1 MPEQNFD
8 PTHRWF
14 DLCYR
19 NHIQINEAVSMC
31 NELIDAYNE
40 PHRYYHTMN
49 HVYSCLNLLDGLPV
63 TGEIKDML
71 EFATWFH
78 DLIYNAASET
88 NEQES
93 ATLAY
98 DWLEN
103 RNVSY
108 AQEVKRMIELSA
120 DYISVQSVNETE
132 KIFQDLDLAILGS
145 SKVTYQEYATNI
157 RKEYKHMSDEEF
169 NAGRA
174 SFIAKIIE
182 KKTIFQTEAF
192 HDLFEETAR
201 ENMRNELEQL
211 TQK

>member
-40 PHRYYHTMN
+40 PHRHYHTMN

-63 TGEIKDML
+63 TGENKDML
-71 EFATWFH
+71 EFAIWFH
-78 DLIYNAASET
+78 DLIYDSASQT

-98 DWLEN
+98 NWLEN
-103 RNVSY
+103 RNVSC
-108 AQEVKRMIELSA
+108 AEEVKGMIELSA
-120 DYISVQSVNETE
+120 DYVNAQLTNETE
-132 KIFQDLDLAILGS
+132 KFFHDLDLAILGS
-145 SKVTYQEYATNI
+145 PKVTYQEYATDI
-157 RKEYKHMSDEEF
+157 RREYEHMSDDEF
-169 NAGRA
+169 AAGRS
-174 SFIAKIIE
+174 SFLTKMIE
-182 KKTIFQTEAF
+182 KQKIFQTDAF
-192 HDLFEETAR
+192 HDLFEEIAR
-201 ENMRNELEQL
+201 ENIRNEIEQL

>member
-1 MPEQNFD
+1 
-8 PTHRWF
+8 
-14 DLCYR
+14 
-19 NHIQINEAVSMC
+19 MC
-31 NELIDAYNE
+31 NALIDAYNE
-40 PHRYYHTMN
+40 PHRHYHTMN

-63 TGEIKDML
+63 TGEIRDTL

-78 DLIYNAASET
+78 DLIYDAVSQT

-93 ATLAY
+93 ATLAF

-120 DYISVQSVNETE
+120 DYVSAQLTNETE
-132 KIFQDLDLAILGS
+132 KIFHDLDLAILGS
-145 SKVTYQEYATNI
+145 PKVTYQEYATNI
-157 RKEYKHMSDEEF
+157 RKEYQHMPDEEF

-174 SFIAKIIE
+174 SFITKIME
-182 KKTIFQTEAF
+182 KETIFQTEAF

-201 ENMRNELEQL
+201 ENMRDELEQL
-211 TQK
+211 AQK